1 MTKDHVTTSHLFS
14 ALRDAPVNQR
24 LCLGP
29 VKSAHGRA
37 YADASSRTSEPELV
51 QIARLVF
58 ADSPRS
64 DGVDHAHVER
74 LLDAEWPLP
83 PILVHRPTMRIID
96 GFHRVRAAKRRGF
109 REIQTIFL
117 DGSLESAF
125 IVAVEANVTHGLPLS
140 IGDRRAAAATILQT
154 HSDWSDRAIATCT
167 GLSAKTVS
175 TIRCAAAE
183 DPQSNKRVGKDGRVR
198 PLNTSVGRQHAAQL
212 LASRPNASLREI
224 AKATGISPGTVR
236 DVRERLSRGEDVVP
250 IPRCQN
256 RIPARGGGRKRLAEA
271 GTHTYVPADVKP
283 VLLSLSSD
291 PALRMSEVGR
301 QLLRWLHFH
310 AVSSS
315 ELTHIAESVPDH
327 CVDRLVEL
335 ANRCAA
341 NWQWVADDL
350 SKRTHD
356 MPTSDGASR
365 RKRGV
370 IGPDKRTA

>member
-1 MTKDHVTTSHLFS
+1 MTKDHVRASHLFS
-14 ALRDAPVNQR
+14 ALHDAPTNQR
-24 LCLGP
+24 LCLVP
-29 VKSAHGRA
+29 LKSDQGRA

-51 QIARLVF
+51 EIAQLVF

-64 DGVDHAHVER
+64 DGEDHAHVER
-74 LLDAEWPLP
+74 LLEAEWPLP

-96 GFHRVRAAKRRGF
+96 GFHRVRAAIRKGLH
-109 REIQTIFL
+109 EIQTIFL

-125 IVAVEANVTHGLPLS
+125 IVGVEANVTHGLPLS

-154 HSDWSDRAIATCT
+154 HSDWSDRAIATST
-167 GLSAKTVS
+167 GLSAKTVRA
-175 TIRCAAAE
+175 IRCATAE
-183 DPQSNKRVGKDGRVR
+183 NPQSVKRVGKDGRVR

-212 LASRPNASLREI
+212 LASRPDASLREI
-224 AKATGISPGTVR
+224 AKAAGISPGTVR
-236 DVRERLSRGEDVVP
+236 DVRERLRRGEDIVP
-250 IPRCQN
+250 TPRCQN
-256 RIPARGGGRKRLAEA
+256 RVTAGGGGRQQSATA
-271 GTHTYVPADVKP
+271 GTNTDVPADVKP
-283 VLLSLSSD
+283 VLLSLSRD

-315 ELTHIAESVPDH
+315 ELTHITESVPDH

-341 NWQWVADDL
+341 NWQWIADDL

-356 MPTSDGASR
+356 MPISGGASQQKR
-365 RKRGV
+365 RN
-370 IGPDKRTA
+370 IGPAKRTA